1 VSDDAQRLD
10 KWLWFARVVKTRP
23 LAKALVEAGKVRV
36 NRDRVT
42 GADRRVRLGDV
53 LTVVVGGQVRVLEVT
68 GFAERRASPASVAAL
83 YRDRAAAPPAAG
95 GAAADGED
103 ANPDETPG

>member
-1 VSDDAQRLD
+1 MTVAAQRLD

-42 GADRRVRLGDV
+42 SADRLVRLGDV
-53 LTVVVGGQVRVLEVT
+53 LTIVVGGRVRVLEVI
-68 GFAERRASPASVAAL
+68 GFAERRGDAQSVAAIA
-83 YRDRAAAPPAAG
+83 RDRSPGPAPEDDG
-95 GAAADGED
+95 GTA
-103 ANPDETPG
+103 P

>member
-1 VSDDAQRLD
+1 MTIAAQRLD

-42 GADRRVRLGDV
+42 SADRLVRLGDV
-53 LTVVVGGQVRVLEVT
+53 LTVVVGSRVRVLEVI
-68 GFAERRASPASVAAL
+68 GFAERRGDAASVAAVAL
-83 YRDRAAAPPAAG
+83 DRSPARPGSDAG
-95 GAAADGED
+95 GESTADED
-103 ANPDETPG
+103 E

>member
-1 VSDDAQRLD
+1 MTVSAQRLD

-42 GADRRVRLGDV
+42 SADRLVRLGDV
-53 LTVVVGGQVRVLEVT
+53 LTVIVGGRVRVLEVI
-68 GFAERRASPASVAAL
+68 GFAERRGDARSVAGLALDRSPA
-83 YRDRAAAPPAAG
+83 PPG
-95 GAAADGED
+95 GGEADGED
-103 ANPDETPG
+103 EGD

>member
-1 VSDDAQRLD
+1 MTVAAQRLD

-42 GADRRVRLGDV
+42 SADRLVRLGDV
-53 LTVVVGGQVRVLEVT
+53 LTIVVGGRVRVLEVI
-68 GFAERRASPASVAAL
+68 GFAERRGDAQSVAAIAL
-83 YRDRAAAPPAAG
+83 DRSPGPPSGGEDEG
-95 GAAADGED
+95 GAG
-103 ANPDETPG
+103 T

>member
-1 VSDDAQRLD
+1 MTIAAQRLD

-42 GADRRVRLGDV
+42 SADRLVRLGDV
-53 LTVVVGGQVRVLEVT
+53 LTVVVGSRVRVLEVI
-68 GFAERRASPASVAAL
+68 GFAERRGDAKSVAGLALDRSPA
-83 YRDRAAAPPAAG
+83 PPSG
-95 GAAADGED
+95 DDADGG
-103 ANPDETPG
+103 DEGE

>member
-1 VSDDAQRLD
+1 MTVAAQRLD

-42 GADRRVRLGDV
+42 SAYGELTGVAKVEDSIRRGAVAVPHGLAEPNVSTLLSGREDV
-53 LTVVVGGQVRVLEVT
+53 DPLSGMPTYSGVPIALS
-68 GFAERRASPASVAAL
+68 RA
-83 YRDRAAAPPAAG
+83 
-95 GAAADGED
+95 
-103 ANPDETPG
+103 

>member
-1 VSDDAQRLD
+1 MTVAAQRLD

-42 GADRRVRLGDV
+42 SADRLVRLGDV
-53 LTVVVGGQVRVLEVT
+53 LTIVVGGRVRVLEVI
-68 GFAERRASPASVAAL
+68 GFAERRGDASSVAAIAL
-83 YRDRAAAPPAAG
+83 DRSPDPSSGAG
-95 GAAADGED
+95 GGDG
-103 ANPDETPG
+103 ATP